1 MIKLTRLNDSVLF
14 LNPDLIES
22 FDSQPDTLIIM
33 TNGNKVIVK
42 ESTEKI
48 LQKIIE
54 FKAKVLAESEKL
66 K

>member
-1 MIKLTRLNDSVLF
+1 
-14 LNPDLIES
+14 
-22 FDSQPDTLIIM
+22 M

-42 ESTEKI
+42 ENTEEI
-48 LQKIIE
+48 LQRIIE

>member
-14 LNPDLIES
+14 LNSDLIES

-42 ESTEKI
+42 ENTEEI
-48 LQKIIE
+48 LQRIIE

>member
-1 MIKLTRLNDSVLF
+1 MIKLSRLNDSILF
-14 LNPDLIES
+14 INPDLIES
-22 FDSQPDTLIIM
+22 FVSQPDTLIIM

-42 ESTEKI
+42 ESPDEI